1 MQLELQYAAETNAL
15 QPPHRY
21 VPWVVVD
28 GQPLYE
34 DYENFISY
42 ICKAYNGTAV
52 PKACSDESRNAIQRG
67 KARPKIPVCY
77 KEREMSTVSEQ
88 IISAISLWMKRTI
101 GDASL

>member
-34 DYENFISY
+34 
-42 ICKAYNGTAV
+42 
-52 PKACSDESRNAIQRG
+52 
-67 KARPKIPVCY
+67 VCFFNHVNY
-77 KEREMSTVSEQ
+77 V
-88 IISAISLWMKRTI
+88 KRKVFCLSI
-101 GDASL
+101 LYFSNQG